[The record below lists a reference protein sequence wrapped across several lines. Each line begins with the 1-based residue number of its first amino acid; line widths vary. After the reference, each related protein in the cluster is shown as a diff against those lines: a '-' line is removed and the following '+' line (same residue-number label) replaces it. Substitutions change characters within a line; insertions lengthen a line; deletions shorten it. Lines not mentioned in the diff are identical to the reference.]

1 LLNTSS
7 LLFLC
12 LNSLFG
18 QNYYKVLIVKKVDV
32 AVIGGGP
39 GGATL
44 ANILAS
50 RGVST
55 VLVERQKDFSK
66 EFRGEGLMPSGNE
79 VLEQIG
85 FNLDNVDYRKV
96 EEINLFYKGELEAN
110 PEIDFLRRGELRWVS
125 QPQLLE
131 KLIEK
136 ASGFDNFIFYRGY
149 KAQDLIYSEDRVDG
163 VLITDGNDEVSIK
176 AKVVIGFDGR
186 TSMVRRKL
194 NFEVKEYKLQPDVLW
209 FKIPY
214 PEKFIPGSQAFFSL
228 FPKSFLVAVPV
239 YDEKLQ
245 VGWIIPAGSYGELRK
260 KGQEK
265 WIQYIKEKS
274 PKGFADHLQKC
285 LDEKL
290 ISDPFILKMTLDRV
304 KKWHKKGALL
314 LGDAAH
320 TMNAVG
326 GQGLNIAL
334 RDAVVCANHLV
345 PLMNGNPSNSS
356 LDKAFDAIE
365 KERISEVS
373 QVQEIQSRPPKFITL
388 SEFSVQ
394 LIVPILRF
402 AFRFNFMNYLREA
415 AIEKMSRGFNK
426 VKLKV

>member
-1 LLNTSS
+1 ME
-7 LLFLC
+7 
-12 LNSLFG
+12 
-18 QNYYKVLIVKKVDV
+18 KVDV
-32 AVIGGGP
+32 AIIGGGP

-85 FNLDNVDYRKV
+85 FNLDDVDYRKV

-110 PEIDFLRRGELRWVS
+110 PEIDFLKRGELRWVS

-136 ASGFDNFIFYRGY
+136 ASSFDNFIFYRGY

-194 NFEVKEYKLQPDVLW
+194 KFELKEYKLQPDVLW

-214 PEKFIPGSQAFFSL
+214 PKKFLPGSQAFFSL

-334 RDAVVCANHLV
+334 RDAVVCANHLI
-345 PLMNGNPSNSS
+345 PLMNGNPSTAS
-356 LDKAFDAIE
+356 LDNAFDAIE
-365 KERISEVS
+365 KERISEVR
-373 QVQEIQSRPPKFITL
+373 QVQEMQSRPPKFITL

-402 AFRFNFMNYLREA
+402 VFRFNFMNNLREA
-415 AIEKMSRGFNK
+415 TIARMSRGFSE
-426 VKLKV
+426 VKLKI

>member
-1 LLNTSS
+1 ME
-7 LLFLC
+7 
-12 LNSLFG
+12 
-18 QNYYKVLIVKKVDV
+18 KVEV
-32 AVIGGGP
+32 AIIGGGP

-55 VLVERQKDFSK
+55 ALVERQKDFSK

-79 VLEQIG
+79 VLKQIG
-85 FNLDNVDYRKV
+85 FNLDDVDYRKV
-96 EEINLFYKGELEAN
+96 EEMNLFYKGELEAN
-110 PEIDFLRRGELRWVS
+110 PEIDFLKRGELRWVS

-136 ASGFDNFIFYRGY
+136 ASDFDNFIFYRGY
-149 KAQDLIYSEDRVDG
+149 KAQDLIYNADRVDG
-163 VLITDGNDEVSIK
+163 VMIANGNHEVSIR

-214 PEKFIPGSQAFFSL
+214 PEKFLPGSQAFFSL

-345 PLMNGNPSNSS
+345 PLMSGNPSTAS
-356 LDKAFDAIE
+356 LDNAFDAIE
-365 KERISEVS
+365 KERISEVR

-402 AFRFNFMNYLREA
+402 VFRFNFMTSLREA
-415 AIEKMSRGFNK
+415 TIERMSRGFSE
-426 VKLKV
+426 VKLKI